1 MVTNLGIRM
10 TASLRHFLRITDIA
24 MLAYWAVSGAA
35 IAGLVHMPAAAMYAG
50 YGTPMIDA
58 WNWSF
63 APLDIGFAIT
73 GLVSVRLAGAGDP
86 RWRSWA
92 IISLVLTMCAGG
104 MAVGFWALLGS
115 FDLSWW
121 IPNVI
126 LLLAPLIWLPALLRG
141 P

>member
-86 RWRSWA
+86 R
-92 IISLVLTMCAGG
+92 
-104 MAVGFWALLGS
+104 
-115 FDLSWW
+115 
-121 IPNVI
+121 
-126 LLLAPLIWLPALLRG
+126 
-141 P
+141 

>member
-1 MVTNLGIRM
+1 
-10 TASLRHFLRITDIA
+10 
-24 MLAYWAVSGAA
+24 
-35 IAGLVHMPAAAMYAG
+35 MPVAAMYAG

-63 APLDIGFAIT
+63 APLDIAFAIT
-73 GLVSVRLAGAGDP
+73 GLVSVRLAGAGDA

-121 IPNVI
+121 VPNLI
-126 LLLAPLIWLPALLRG
+126 LLLAPLIWLPALLRQ

>member
-1 MVTNLGIRM
+1 MVANLAIRM
-10 TASLRHFLRITDIA
+10 TRSLRHFLRITDIA
-24 MLAYWAVSGAA
+24 MLAYWAVSGGA
-35 IAGLVHMPAAAMYAG
+35 IAGLIHLPIAAMYAG

-63 APLDIGFAIT
+63 APLDIAFAIC
-73 GLVSVRLAGAGDP
+73 GLVSVRLAGAGEA
-86 RWRSWA
+86 RWRGWA
-92 IISLVLTMCAGG
+92 IMSLVLTMCAGG

-121 IPNVI
+121 IPNLI
-126 LLLAPLIWLPALLRG
+126 LLLAPLIWLPALLLW